1 MLKKLFDFKLSKPMK
16 IAKIIMLV
24 CIAAALVIAFLGL
37 REIVDAK
44 HMKAL
49 LGVQKIV
56 FADVLAYLLKKYVSW
71 AALIAVGGAAGYF
84 ITRYVENNK
93 AA

>member
-16 IAKIIMLV
+16 IAKMIMLA
-24 CIAAALVIAFLGL
+24 CFAAALVITFLGL
-37 REIVDAK
+37 REIVDVK

-49 LGVQKIV
+49 LDVKKIV
-56 FADVLAYLLKKYVSW
+56 FADVLAYLLKKYVGW
-71 AALIAVGGAAGYF
+71 AALIAAAGAAGF
-84 ITRYVENNK
+84 LVTRFRENGK